1 MPRLKRPPETRKRLE
16 PVRVRRIDWVQV
28 LMDVRGTGMTLSQI
42 TQATGISKA
51 TLLEMRGD
59 YEPKMST
66 GENLLALWG
75 RETKRSLADVPRR
88 GEACG
93 AMKAR
98 YVASWEGG
106 AIHCPLCGAQHAH
119 RAKAG

>member
-1 MPRLKRPPETRKRLE
+1 MPRSKRPPETRKRLE

-51 TLLEMRGD
+51 TVLEMRGN

-66 GENLLALWG
+66 GEHLLALGG
-75 RETKRSLADVPRR
+75 RVMHRSLADVPRR
-88 GEACG
+88 GEAYG

-106 AIHCPLCGAQHAH
+106 AIHCPLCGTEHVH
-119 RAKAG
+119 RANAD

>member
-1 MPRLKRPPETRKRLE
+1 MPRSKRPPETRKRLE
-16 PVRVRRIDWVQV
+16 PVRVRRIDWGQV
-28 LMDVRGTGMTLSQI
+28 LMDVRGAGMTLSQI
-42 TQATGISKA
+42 TQATGISKP

-59 YEPKMST
+59 YEPKMLT
-66 GENLLALWG
+66 GEHLLALWV
-75 RETKRSLADVPRR
+75 RVTQRSLADVPRR

-98 YVASWEGG
+98 YVTSWEGG
-106 AIHCPLCGAQHAH
+106 AIHCPLCGAEHAH